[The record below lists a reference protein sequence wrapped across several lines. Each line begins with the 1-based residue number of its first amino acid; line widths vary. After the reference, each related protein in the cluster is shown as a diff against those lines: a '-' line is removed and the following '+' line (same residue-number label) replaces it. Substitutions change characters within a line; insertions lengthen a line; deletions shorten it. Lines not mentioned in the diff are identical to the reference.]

1 MLFMLSKIPL
11 GTVEMSIRTLLMP
24 LLILPSIFIFI
35 FFHEV
40 HTFRALENVNKIM
53 IE

>member
-1 MLFMLSKIPL
+1 MLSKIPL
-11 GTVEMSIRTLLMP
+11 NTVEMSVRTLLMP
-24 LLILPSIFIFI
+24 LLILLSIFIFI
-35 FFHEV
+35 FVHEV